1 MFTIQSVDLYGNEK
15 STGGDVWTVK
25 LTGPGDVEPSVQDN
39 EDGTYTISYETSVRA
54 IYKLHVT
61 LDEKSITDSPFSIM
75 SDRIFN
81 REWARSKLSAMTS
94 KGGNLK
100 LSDMAAASGQDDD
113 ADEEDLLPKAK
124 SEQVQG
130 IQVDMEEDDADQS
143 ENMLSE
149 YDPTRE
155 VGGVLSEDTND
166 EAPLEAPPADLQPRK
181 GFSLL
186 AFFKKKK

>member
-1 MFTIQSVDLYGNEK
+1 M
-15 STGGDVWTVK
+15 
-25 LTGPGDVEPSVQDN
+25 
-39 EDGTYTISYETSVRA
+39 R
-54 IYKLHVT
+54 
-61 LDEKSITDSPFSIM
+61 
-75 SDRIFN
+75 
-81 REWARSKLSAMTS
+81 
-94 KGGNLK
+94 
-100 LSDMAAASGQDDD
+100 
-113 ADEEDLLPKAK
+113 PKAK
-124 SEQVQG
+124 SEQALD